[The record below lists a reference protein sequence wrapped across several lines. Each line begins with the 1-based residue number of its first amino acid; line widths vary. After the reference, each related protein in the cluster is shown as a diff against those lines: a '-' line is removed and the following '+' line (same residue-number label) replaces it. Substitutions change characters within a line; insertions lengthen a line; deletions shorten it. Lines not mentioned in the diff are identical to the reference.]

1 MNYQKQATDF
11 LEKTNTTLKAKFLKF
26 DYHFANDENKRN
38 IFKITIKNSRGSFS
52 LNFGSSINDSCKKV
66 KRAKIYSGEAVTI
79 FEGFKHVGS
88 GSMFAHCIET
98 NYPTLL
104 EISNCLKTVDSL
116 INLGEIQKD
125 YDKYSTG
132 MAAYKNKNKHSFVNV
147 TPFESVVARI
157 RAKIL
162 AAIEQ
167 AKTDTDTLT
176 DTQADSINYPTAYDV
191 LSCLQKYDVGT
202 FENFCSEFGYS
213 EDSRTAEKVYKAVCE
228 EYLNVCKLWS
238 DSEIEELAEIQ

>member
-1 MNYQKQATDF
+1 MDYQKQATDF

-38 IFKITIKNSRGSFS
+38 IFKITIKNSIGSFS
-52 LNFGSSINDSCKKV
+52 FNFGSSINDSCKKI

-79 FEGFKHVGS
+79 FYGFKHVGS
-88 GSMFAHCIET
+88 GATFAHYIET

-104 EISNCLKTVDSL
+104 EISNGLKTVDSI
-116 INLGEIQKD
+116 INLDEIQKD

-132 MAAYKNKNKHSFVNV
+132 MAAYKAKNKHSFVNV
-147 TPFESVVARI
+147 TPFESAVARI

-167 AKTDTDTLT
+167 ARTDTDTLT
-176 DTQADSINYPTAYDV
+176 DTQADNINYPTAYDV
-191 LSCLQKYDVGT
+191 LACLQKYDVGT
-202 FENFCSEFGYS
+202 FENFCSEFGYD
-213 EDSRTAEKVYKAVCE
+213 EDSRTAEKIYKAVCK